1 MSIRWIII
9 FVIILWLIYE
19 YTHHMWISIW
29 QIDSKTIK
37 CGIGVLCIIILIA
50 APTFEKIINHAN
62 IHEFVKKV
70 LINDS
75 HSQFYNYTN
84 ETVDSEILKK
94 MQTGASMA
102 TSHVATSS
110 T

>member
-9 FVIILWLIYE
+9 LVIILWLIYE
-19 YTHHMWISIW
+19 YTYHMWIW

-37 CGIGVLCIIILIA
+37 CGIGVLCIIILLA
-50 APTFEKIINHAN
+50 APSLENMINHTN
-62 IHEFVKKV
+62 IHEFVKQV

-75 HSQFYNYTN
+75 HNQFYNYTN

-94 MQTGASMA
+94 MQMGASMA
-102 TSHVATSS
+102 SSHATTSS